1 MFPRNPHRLSPSLS
15 FNFLEEFLDKDAF
28 FLLWKSKG
36 SGGKTYSFT
45 QARCKSLQAAPC
57 KQLPFNEDLSSAL
70 FNIHLEKIKTSQV
83 HKDGSLGRTFIKSFL
98 FTSYLDKILIT
109 APKLSAMTFINSS
122 HLFFSVLRL
131 TSRLFFHPFLSMEVN
146 FEYMI
151 YLAGLTAP
159 RQPTFSKGW
168 PGSEL

>member
-1 MFPRNPHRLSPSLS
+1 M
-15 FNFLEEFLDKDAF
+15 
-28 FLLWKSKG
+28 
-36 SGGKTYSFT
+36 
-45 QARCKSLQAAPC
+45 
-57 KQLPFNEDLSSAL
+57 LSSSSGRGTERGKAAGRTQVL
-70 FNIHLEKIKTSQV
+70 HSPCRQRPQSSLPLAESLLVLSSIFAYKYIYIPTSQV
-83 HKDGSLGRTFIKSFL
+83 HKDGSPGRTFIKSFL

-122 HLFFSVLRL
+122 HLFFSMLRL

>member
-1 MFPRNPHRLSPSLS
+1 MERQRGKAAGRTQVLHNPCRQRP
-15 FNFLEEFLDKDAF
+15 
-28 FLLWKSKG
+28 KS
-36 SGGKTYSFT
+36 S
-45 QARCKSLQAAPC
+45 
-57 KQLPFNEDLSSAL
+57 LPFNEGLSGAP
-70 FNIHLEKIKTSQV
+70 FNIHLKIYIYIKTSQV

-122 HLFFSVLRL
+122 HLFFSMLRL

>member
-1 MFPRNPHRLSPSLS
+1 MLSFPSGREKGVGGRHTVSPRRLSELS
-15 FNFLEEFLDKDAF
+15 GQRPENNF
-28 FLLWKSKG
+28 
-36 SGGKTYSFT
+36 
-45 QARCKSLQAAPC
+45 
-57 KQLPFNEDLSSAL
+57 PFNEDLSGAL
-70 FNIHLEKIKTSQV
+70 FNIHQKKKKKIKTSQV

-122 HLFFSVLRL
+122 HLFFSMLRL

-151 YLAGLTAP
+151 YLAGLTAL